1 MEHAAESQRGV
12 AILIVLILVTLMSL
26 LAVNMNGL
34 FVSNFQRAEATK
46 ALQTQQWII
55 NSEEKRLLKNMTR
68 RNASPLSGLTWRRD
82 LNLGETTWHIEGKL
96 ESAQRCF
103 NLNRLASVTLQA
115 EAAASE
121 PYQRYQRLLMDLARL
136 SPSGQSAADVAQ
148 ALLQRFAAL
157 QTASLQDK
165 PEAAKRKTYLYPEN
179 ALPAVAQK
187 LLTDGLTSPLC
198 LLPSRQ
204 ARVDINQLTRE
215 QAPLLA
221 ALFTPYLSDEKARAL
236 IAARPDDG
244 WKTLKAAH
252 EAWMKISDEPSVS
265 LSLFEEMLSVQSH
278 FWRSEITVSREA
290 QTLTVSSDIYFAPEE
305 NLSLIWN
312 HRYVY

>member
-1 MEHAAESQRGV
+1 MKHSPESQRGV

-34 FVSNFQRAEATK
+34 FVSNFQRAEAVK

-55 NSEEKRLLKNMTR
+55 NSEEKRLLKKMAQGNTNTLPGPVWR
-68 RNASPLSGLTWRRD
+68 REIALGGTTWR
-82 LNLGETTWHIEGKL
+82 IEGKL

-103 NLNRLASVTLQA
+103 NLNLLAKLPP
-115 EAAASE
+115 EAGTAGSE
-121 PYQRYQRLLMDLARL
+121 QYQRYQTILAELLAQR
-136 SPSGQSAADVAQ
+136 SAGQEGAVAD

-157 QTASLQDK
+157 QIAQQEFK
-165 PEAAKRKTYLYPEN
+165 PGEARRKTSLYSEEE
-179 ALPAVAQK
+179 LPTAVRD
-187 LLTDGLTSPLC
+187 LLKDDSASPLC

-204 ARVDINQLTRE
+204 ARMDINQLTQQ

-221 ALFTPYLSDEKARAL
+221 ALFTPYLSKEKARML

-244 WKTLKAAH
+244 WKTLKAVH
-252 EAWMKISDEPSVS
+252 EAWMKISYEPPVS
-265 LSLFEEMLSVQSH
+265 LSLIEELLSVQSH
-278 FWRSEITVSREA
+278 FWRSRITVTSEEH
-290 QTLTVSSDIYFAPEE
+290 TLTVSSEIYSAPAEH
-305 NLSLIWN
+305 NSFIWN